1 LRNESHRSGSTSEV
15 QSLFAAPELNVN
27 RLSNGECNFTLYGV
41 FSDLRYSFFFFFL
54 FDPSVM
60 AVGAF
65 GS

>member
-1 LRNESHRSGSTSEV
+1 MPDGHEAGRQGTLQHAD
-15 QSLFAAPELNVN
+15 LN

-41 FSDLRYSFFFFFL
+41 FSDLRYSFFFFL
-54 FDPSVM
+54 FDQSVM